1 MVLGDGNDQER
12 KTSRRWDSRGGGDR
26 IPVSPLFELDG
37 LGVSEGCRVQFYSA
51 ARAGEVRGGDLL
63 RESFAVSQKSGRPL
77 KAGLQGTCG
86 QGQLSFEGLSGLHRL
101 ELERRFIM
109 GLLERVSTL
118 IRANLNDMVD
128 RAEDPEKMIKQVIL
142 DMENQYLQ
150 VKTQVAVSIADQHI
164 LEKKLR
170 EQEDTAKD
178 WMRKAEVAVDKTQDD
193 LARAALDRYQTALRL
208 TQSFQEQVNDQK
220 AQVDTLKNALVKL
233 EQKLDEAKSQRE
245 VLMARHRRS
254 IALDKAAKAQVAVGE
269 GSKSATFDRLKDR
282 VHHTEAT
289 ASAEVDLLNDDVAE
303 KLNRLDRDTEV
314 ERLLNDLKA
323 RRGLPA

>member
-1 MVLGDGNDQER
+1 
-12 KTSRRWDSRGGGDR
+12 
-26 IPVSPLFELDG
+26 
-37 LGVSEGCRVQFYSA
+37 
-51 ARAGEVRGGDLL
+51 
-63 RESFAVSQKSGRPL
+63 
-77 KAGLQGTCG
+77 
-86 QGQLSFEGLSGLHRL
+86 
-101 ELERRFIM
+101 M

-193 LARAALDRYQTALRL
+193 LARAALDRYQTAQRL

-220 AQVDTLKNALVKL
+220 AQVETLKNALIKL
-233 EQKLDEAKSQRE
+233 EAKLEEAKSKRE
-245 VLMARHRRS
+245 MLIARHRRS
-254 IALDKAAKAQVAVGE
+254 VALDKAAKAQVAIGE
-269 GSKSATFDRLKDR
+269 DSKNAAFDRLKDR
-282 VHHTEAT
+282 VNHTEAT
-289 ASAEVDLLNDDVAE
+289 ATAEVELLTDDITE
-303 KLNRLDRDTEV
+303 KLNRRWY
-314 ERLLNDLKA
+314 ERNSGHTVKDVRRRVLNPSIGGW
-323 RRGLPA
+323 RRR